1 MSVVS
6 PVYGG
11 LLALLTIFLSVR
23 VSLLRHRMKIT
34 VGDGDDRTLFKA
46 IRVHANSIEYIPLGI
61 VLLILLE
68 LQNADRWLVHLAGV
82 TLLLGRVLH
91 AYGLGRQPQFIPGRI
106 LGAYLTLSMI
116 TGAAIANIYYAIGWP

>member
-23 VSLLRHRMKIT
+23 VSLARREHKVS
-34 VGDGDDRTLFKA
+34 VGDGGNPALIKA
-46 IRVHANSIEYIPLGI
+46 IRVHANAVEYIPLGI

-68 LQNADRWLVHLAGV
+68 LQSGDRWLVHLAGGA
-82 TLLLGRVLH
+82 LLLGRVLH
-91 AYGLGRQPQFIPGRI
+91 AYGLGRTPQMVPARVY
-106 LGAYLTLSMI
+106 GAYLTLFAI
-116 TGAAIANIYYAIGWP
+116 TGAALANIFYAFG